1 MSSNGSHSE
10 MPDLPD
16 SSCSDRPGDRSKV
29 IEDHPARMGSKSI
42 RQRRMCD
49 LPEQIRLVYRHDA
62 PHPVRRLE
70 AETGIVLVL
79 LKTFDQGCR
88 HVQLRANVTRA
99 NATRVCCARVD
110 CSKK

>member
-1 MSSNGSHSE
+1 
-10 MPDLPD
+10 
-16 SSCSDRPGDRSKV
+16 
-29 IEDHPARMGSKSI
+29 
-42 RQRRMCD
+42 
-49 LPEQIRLVYRHDA
+49 
-62 PHPVRRLE
+62 VRRLE

>member
-1 MSSNGSHSE
+1 MSSDGSHSE

-42 RQRRMCD
+42 RQRRMCG

-62 PHPVRRLE
+62 PHPECRLE

-79 LKTFDQGCR
+79 LLLSVRAVGTCSYVQMS
-88 HVQLRANVTRA
+88 HVQMPH
-99 NATRVCCARVD
+99 VCVVHV
-110 CSKK
+110 